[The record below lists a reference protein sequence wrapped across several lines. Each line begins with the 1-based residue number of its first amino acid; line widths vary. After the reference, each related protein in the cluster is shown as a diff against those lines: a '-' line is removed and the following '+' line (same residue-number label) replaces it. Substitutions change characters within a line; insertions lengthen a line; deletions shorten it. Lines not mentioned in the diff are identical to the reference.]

1 MNKNILITSA
11 GRRVSLV
18 KFFQNELTL
27 IYPGSKVYTTDAN
40 PDFAAACVVSD
51 GCFQVPKVTSSNY
64 IADLLA
70 IAIENKIAL
79 VIPTIDTE
87 LLALAEHRHLFA
99 EKGIIIVISDYHLVN
114 TFHFKRLSHDFFEK
128 QGIDTAKEFDKKN
141 YTLPVYIKPIDGSR
155 SLENFIVHHH
165 DDFTEKHFSNDRL
178 MFLEYLDHSKHTE
191 YTIDMYYSMDGYLKC
206 AVPRERIEVRDGE
219 VSKGVTKRPPF
230 LESIWKK
237 MGFVAGFRGCITMQV
252 FMQNDTASIYAI
264 EINPRFGGGFPLS
277 YLAGANYPK
286 WIIQEYLQGEQIAVY
301 QDWQENLL
309 LLRYD
314 HEVLVPNFT
323 R

>member
-18 KFFQNELTL
+18 KFFQKELTL
-27 IYPGSKVYTTDAN
+27 IYPGSKVFTTDAN
-40 PDFAAACVVSD
+40 PDFAAAGVVSD
-51 GCFQVPKVTSSNY
+51 GWFQVPKVTCSNY
-64 IADLLA
+64 ISDLLA
-70 IAIENKIAL
+70 IAIEHNISL

-87 LLALAEHRHLFA
+87 LLALAEHKSLFA
-99 EKGIIIVISDYHLVN
+99 EHGIVIVVSDHHLVN

-191 YTIDMYYSMDGYLKC
+191 YTIDMYYSKNGHLKC

-219 VSKGVTKRPPF
+219 VSKGVTKKATF
-230 LESIWKK
+230 LELIWEK
-237 MGFVAGFRGCITMQV
+237 MGFVDGFRGCITMQV
-252 FMQNDTASIYAI
+252 FMHNDTSSIYAI

-277 YLAGANYPK
+277 YLAGANFPK
-286 WIIQEYLQGEQIAVY
+286 WIIQEYLQGEQIAVC